1 LTVLCHPFSGSVY
14 LLDRNW
20 IFGFQ
25 RVGGRLIWIDIS
37 PVGPPEIVRLSISAG
52 SFVTGPA
59 AGQITH
65 HGLAPVR
72 VYKSAGPDFVVNL
85 PKMLE
90 YFVPHLY
97 NYK

>member
-1 LTVLCHPFSGSVY
+1 
-14 LLDRNW
+14 
-20 IFGFQ
+20 
-25 RVGGRLIWIDIS
+25 
-37 PVGPPEIVRLSISAG
+37 
-52 SFVTGPA
+52 
-59 AGQITH
+59 
-65 HGLAPVR
+65 VR

>member
-1 LTVLCHPFSGSVY
+1 M
-14 LLDRNW
+14 LL
-20 IFGFQ
+20 F
-25 RVGGRLIWIDIS
+25 GGRLIWIDIS

-59 AGQITH
+59 CRPDNTSRV
-65 HGLAPVR
+65 LAPVR
-72 VYKSAGPDFVVNL
+72 VYKSVGPDFVVNF

-97 NYK
+97 NYE